1 MRAEIARKA
10 GCTGVVCSGKEVE
23 AVRNHLGPDFI
34 ILTPGVRPA
43 WSVVAGDDQ
52 ARILTPYDAI
62 RAGSD
67 FVVVGRP
74 ISQAADPAEAARK
87 VLDEIEK
94 GLSARNR

>member
-1 MRAEIARKA
+1 
-10 GCTGVVCSGKEVE
+10 V
-23 AVRNHLGPDFI
+23 

-43 WSVVAGDDQ
+43 WSVVKRDDQ

-74 ISQAADPAEAARK
+74 IAQAADPGQAARK
-87 VLDEIEK
+87 VLDEIRD
-94 GLSARNR
+94 GLRDRKP